1 MSDNDKNSSDY
12 SLIPEEA
19 ILLDKPIKF
28 GEERKVV
35 LDALRISIKERK
47 LNYGIGPIT
56 DLGNPLK
63 NIRINN
69 FSIKI
74 ITTGIYA
81 DEVEICLLYTS
92 DAADD

>member
-1 MSDNDKNSSDY
+1 MIDNNKNSSDY

-63 NIRINN
+63 I
-69 FSIKI
+69 
-74 ITTGIYA
+74 
-81 DEVEICLLYTS
+81 
-92 DAADD
+92 